1 MLLVKKDGPVWPNL
15 GWIIQTPMAGFA
27 AWWTT
32 ARSGWRWSQSP
43 RGDLKRVGGGGVSAE
58 QALEGLDGLT
68 LLLKLLWQV
77 SKQAGGP

>member
-1 MLLVKKDGPVWPNL
+1 MVDHCSL
-15 GWIIQTPMAGFA
+15 GVEVEAVATRRFKMS
-27 AWWTT
+27 
-32 ARSGWRWSQSP
+32 RGW
-43 RGDLKRVGGGGVSAE
+43 GGGGGDAE